1 MADPRRT
8 TLYRRFRAEVDRAE
22 TDRAEVDRTEAP
34 TVGPG
39 PPVTAADLAGLPDVV
54 RHYLQFMRVEG
65 RPRDR
70 TVEARFV
77 GRFRMPRLGWMPAE
91 AWQLDRAPVVGRL
104 FVMRLRLARVLP
116 MVGVDSY
123 LNGRGRMVGKLLN
136 LFTVADGKG
145 EEFDVGELTTYL
157 NDAVLLAPSMLLE
170 PQVAWEQIDH
180 RSFTVALSDSGR
192 TVSARVDVDERGAPT
207 VFASSDRYADLPGGP
222 VRALW
227 RTPVESWDT
236 SGDRPVPGQTSAIW
250 DLPDGPMTYVEGR
263 LRDIRLDA
271 R

>member
-8 TLYRRFRAEVDRAE
+8 RTVSPLPRRGGPRRPAHGS
-22 TDRAEVDRTEAP
+22 P
-34 TVGPG
+34 PG
-39 PPVTAADLAGLPDVV
+39 PPVAEAPVGARPRKGLPDVV
-54 RHYLQFMRVEG
+54 RRYLQFMRVEG

-91 AWQLDRAPVVGRL
+91 AWQLDRAPVVGRV
-104 FVMRLRLARVLP
+104 FVMRLRVARVLP

-123 LNGRGRMVGKLLN
+123 LDGRGRMIGKLLDR
-136 LFTVADGKG
+136 FTVADGEG
-145 EEFDVGELTTYL
+145 EEFDIGELTTYL

-170 PQVAWEQIDH
+170 PHVAWEEIDEN
-180 RSFTVALSDSGR
+180 SFTVALTDSAR

-207 VFASSDRYADLPGGP
+207 GFVSSDRFADLPGGP
-222 VRALW
+222 VRAPW
-227 RTPVESWDT
+227 RTPVESWNT
-236 SGDRPVPGQTSAIW
+236 SGNRPVPGRMSAIW

-263 LRDIRLDA
+263 LSDIRFDA
-271 R
+271 G